1 MPSRKTRIVIL
12 SLIVLATIAL
22 TSCGGS
28 SDGAALLESR
38 CAECHDLDRVTNA
51 SKSRDDWEVTVDRMM
66 TRGAVLD
73 DAERETLIEYLTETY
88 P

>member
-1 MPSRKTRIVIL
+1 MPTHKTHLIFL
-12 SLIVLATIAL
+12 SLVVLTAVAL
-22 TSCGGS
+22 TACGGS
-28 SDGAALLESR
+28 SDGEALLESR
-38 CAECHDLDRVTNA
+38 CDDCHGLDRITDA
-51 SKSRDDWEVTVDRMM
+51 SKSRDEWEVTVDRMV

>member
-1 MPSRKTRIVIL
+1 MPAHKTRIILL

-22 TSCGGS
+22 TACGGS
-28 SDGAALLESR
+28 SDGDALLKSR
-38 CAECHDLDRVTNA
+38 CNECHDLDRITSA
-51 SKSRDDWEVTVDRMM
+51 SKSSDEWEATVDRMI

-73 DAERETLIEYLTETY
+73 NTERETLIEYLTETY